1 MQTKFINWVENSPK
15 LGNYTSSTH
24 VYAHEIHEKT
34 VQVKNYCTGKTTPIL
49 LEIKHEHL
57 ITLLDVTDVVSY
69 EIWYFDQNKQFTGK
83 ALSTNNGSDSSLV
96 ETQARFVFLVHVEK
110 KSSSCQ
116 NKINR
121 FEWQGETEIDSNN
134 FPPYFGKF
142 PYLII
147 KHPMPSVYTQLP
159 LLLLKE
165 GVDKPENYPGAVIHI
180 NEEIEANE
188 DKKIK
193 ALLYTA
199 NQIFEKAKKEFP
211 KRMCLVI
218 NEDLCYYFEPDK
230 EKPQLNE
237 NLPSGGN
244 LLSPQGK
251 LIAMNGSHFTAN

>member
-1 MQTKFINWVENSPK
+1 MQTKFIKWVNNTQELCSK
-15 LGNYTSSTH
+15 AESTH

-34 VQVKNYCTGKTTPIL
+34 VQVSQFCTGKTTPIL
-49 LEIKHEHL
+49 LEIQHEHL
-57 ITLLDVTDVVSY
+57 VTLLDLTGVVPY

-83 ALSTNNGSDSSLV
+83 AFSTHTGSGSFRV
-96 ETQARFVFLVHVEK
+96 ETQARFVFLVHLEK
-110 KSSSCQ
+110 KSRSCQ
-116 NKINR
+116 SKFNY
-121 FEWQGETEIDSNN
+121 FEWEKDDVFGSKN

-147 KHPMPSVYTQLP
+147 KQRMPSFYTQLP

-193 ALLYTA
+193 ALLHATQ
-199 NQIFEKAKKEFP
+199 QIFEKTKKESP

-230 EKPQLNE
+230 EESSVNE
-237 NLPSGGN
+237 SIPSGGN
-244 LLSPQGK
+244 LLSPDGK
-251 LIAMNGSHFTAN
+251 LIAMNVAHFMAN